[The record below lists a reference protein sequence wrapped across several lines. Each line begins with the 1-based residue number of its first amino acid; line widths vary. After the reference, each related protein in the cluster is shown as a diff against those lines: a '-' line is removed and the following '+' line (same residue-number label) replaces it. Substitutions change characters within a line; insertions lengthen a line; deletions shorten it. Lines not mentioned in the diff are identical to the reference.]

1 MMQIFPDSLGETMNA
16 YTLFYQACREE
27 HKNRFPD
34 ESVKG
39 HGFKV
44 FKLYCATPR
53 SLKGAVSRDGYF
65 FEGLNILI
73 STFCFCVYADGF
85 QGLSEAFHNPIQ
97 LSAFI
102 SFSILHTNFENA
114 Y

>member
-1 MMQIFPDSLGETMNA
+1 MNA

-39 HGFKV
+39 YGFKV

-53 SLKGAVSRDGYF
+53 SLKGEVSRDVSVYALMVLKVFHKLFTTLYNYPLLFF
-65 FEGLNILI
+65 FEI
-73 STFCFCVYADGF
+73 TY
-85 QGLSEAFHNPIQ
+85 
-97 LSAFI
+97 
-102 SFSILHTNFENA
+102 
-114 Y
+114 

>member
-1 MMQIFPDSLGETMNA
+1 MMQIFPDSVGGTMNA

-53 SLKGAVSRDGYF
+53 SLKGAVSRGRF
-65 FEGLNILI
+65 FCEGFNILI
-73 STFCFCVYADGF
+73 STFCFCVCADGF
-85 QGLSEAFHNPIQ
+85 QGLSKAFHYPTIIR
-97 LSAFI
+97 FY
-102 SFSILHTNFENA
+102 FFFEII